1 MHGLYYR
8 FYLISCYFI
17 SGVYCI
23 FIVDRLIVESD
34 LEKEIAILS
43 FLLLLLSRMRLPR
56 RSWNRIF
63 WLVLKEG
70 EVTAAAAAV

>member
-1 MHGLYYR
+1 MAYITDFILFHVTLYPVSTA
-8 FYLISCYFI
+8 FLL
-17 SGVYCI
+17 
-23 FIVDRLIVESD
+23 LIVESD